1 MCVLFMS
8 NPERRQEEDLVPI
21 TSAPETPTTAMTLK
35 APGYAPHEILTG
47 ESTRAARLKWA
58 IVVDTALP
66 PGRMVNAVACVA
78 SATGVAIDGLEGPC
92 GQDASGHEHP
102 GLPWAGCTVLGAS
115 TERLANVRAKAIA
128 TPGVWVA
135 DMPLSAQTTR
145 VYDEYLTE
153 LSTTAPAALET
164 CALSIVGPRATVD
177 AIVKKL
183 RLL

>member
-1 MCVLFMS
+1 VT
-8 NPERRQEEDLVPI
+8 D
-21 TSAPETPTTAMTLK
+21 TT
-35 APGYAPHEILTG
+35 PGYSPDEIVTG

-58 IVVDTALP
+58 IVVDTSLP

-78 SATGVAIDGLEGPC
+78 SATGVAITGLEGP
-92 GQDASGHEHP
+92 GGPDASGHEHP

-115 TERLANVRAKAIA
+115 AERLANVRAKAIA
-128 TPGVWVA
+128 AEGVWLA

-145 VYDEYLTE
+145 VYDEYLSE
-153 LSTTAPAALET
+153 LSSTAPAELEVL
-164 CALSIVGPRATVD
+164 ALSIVGPRATVD